1 MPRAFLATR
10 TPPAPDPLAAWLQN
24 VPLDG
29 EEARTAL
36 LDAGLAELDAS
47 RSTPGRVRDSAFHL
61 LAADALLTY
70 ACEAALEAGDTRAAL
85 VEILQ
90 RAAAPRR

>member
-1 MPRAFLATR
+1 MPRTFLATR
-10 TPPAPDPLAAWLQN
+10 NPSAPEPLATWLAG
-24 VPLDG
+24 VPLG
-29 EEARTAL
+29 PGAESEAL
-36 LDAGLAELDAS
+36 LRAGLSELDAS
-47 RSTPGRVRDSAFHL
+47 RSAPGRVRASAFHL

-70 ACEAALEAGDTRAAL
+70 ACEAALDHDDPRPAF